1 MNKLK
6 PLFAACLC
14 ATVLAFLTFANNL
27 VAIVNW
33 WRAFLA
39 AGGDSSG
46 IAAHAPG
53 FLPWLDW
60 TAVDYSSVT
69 TLIPA
74 IGLLCM
80 TRALYGMLRGRRA
93 RAGDFPFFKGSD
105 QLNVAL
111 GLFGTLWG
119 IIVIGYFKLDTVS
132 MADLMQCLHT
142 ALFSTLMAVVW
153 VFMIDRP
160 LVRPYFTRLLEQAG
174 LAETDEG
181 DLSEAVERLVVRLG
195 AASDAFDRRQQ
206 AFETA
211 FESRQAGFEKAYEKR
226 QDAFETAYEAR
237 QSEFAA
243 AFKERLAGFAEA
255 VARQQKGFE
264 EAFAARQKATTAA
277 FEKRQ
282 TDIDAAFRNRM
293 AELDAFCQGRLAAYE
308 KEFEARQKEYVETFR
323 RRIDELQ
330 ASASEARARAAEA
343 QSRAQAADARLKAV
357 TDAILKQ

>member
-1 MNKLK
+1 MKTIK
-6 PLFAACLC
+6 TLFVACACAAVF
-14 ATVLAFLTFANNL
+14 AILAFANNV

-46 IAAHAPG
+46 VAAHAPG

-60 TAVDYSSVT
+60 SAVDYSAVT

-74 IGLLCM
+74 LGLVCM
-80 TRALYGMLRGRRA
+80 TRALGRMLRGERLRA
-93 RAGDFPFFKGSD
+93 DDFPFFKGSD

-142 ALFSTLMAVVW
+142 ALFSTLTAVVW
-153 VFMIDRP
+153 VFMVDRP
-160 LVRPYFTRLLEQAG
+160 LVRPYFTRLLERAG

-181 DLSEAVERLVVRLG
+181 DLSEAVSRLVVRLG
-195 AASDAFDRRQQ
+195 EASDAFDARQK

-211 FESRQAGFEKAYEKR
+211 FA
-226 QDAFETAYEAR
+226 AR
-237 QSEFAA
+237 QESFAA
-243 AFKERLAGFAEA
+243 AFRERLAAFADTLA
-255 VARQQKGFE
+255 AQQKSFE
-264 EAFAARQKATTAA
+264 AAHDARQKATADAFDERQKATSAA
-277 FEKRQ
+277 FDARQ
-282 TDIDAAFRNRM
+282 
-293 AELDAFCQGRLAAYE
+293 AELDEAFRRRLAELGDACKASLAAYE

-330 ASASEARARAAEA
+330 ASAAEARRQTDEARARAAA
-343 QSRAQAADARLKAV
+343 SDAKLRAV
-357 TDAILKQ
+357 TDALRA